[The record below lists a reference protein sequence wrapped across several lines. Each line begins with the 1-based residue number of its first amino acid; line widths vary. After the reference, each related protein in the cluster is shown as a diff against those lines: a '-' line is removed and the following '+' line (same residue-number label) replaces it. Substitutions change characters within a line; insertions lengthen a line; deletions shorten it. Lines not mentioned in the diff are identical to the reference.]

1 MKCDLKCKMRLNY
14 LYNFTLRY
22 LAMLKH
28 LIFSVPKMGAMVS
41 SGVNHC
47 LFWTRVHE
55 YMSTWAQEYL
65 STHEYLSTWLKKE
78 ISIYLRVLQLVLLQ
92 IGPQTLGAL
101 KYFKKWN
108 QRISWILNVNKIFP
122 ESHLRARNLLS
133 LLSAEDLGE
142 VVGDVEFFLNKRN
155 VS

>member
-1 MKCDLKCKMRLNY
+1 MSCEMWFKMQNEIKLFLRFYLEILGHAETLDLLSTEDGGHGLVGSEPLLVLN
-14 LYNFTLRY
+14 T
-22 LAMLKH
+22 
-28 LIFSVPKMGAMVS
+28 ST
-41 SGVNHC
+41 
-47 LFWTRVHE
+47 WVHE
-55 YMSTWAQEYL
+55 YMSTWV
-65 STHEYLSTWLKKE
+65 HEYLNTWLQKE

-155 VS
+155 VR